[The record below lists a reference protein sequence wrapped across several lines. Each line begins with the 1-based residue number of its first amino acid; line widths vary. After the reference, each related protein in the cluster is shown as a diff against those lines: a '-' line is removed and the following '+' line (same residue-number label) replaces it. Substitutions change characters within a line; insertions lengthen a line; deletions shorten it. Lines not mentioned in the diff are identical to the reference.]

1 MLVWILEAMNSSTSG
16 GAVSRSIAA
25 FLRRI
30 AIRVSRSGGWTS
42 VIRPHSNRL
51 RSRSSSASS
60 RLGGAVGGQ
69 HDLLVGVVE
78 RVEGVEE
85 LLLGLGLA
93 LQELD
98 VVDQQHVDVA
108 VAPLEPVLPVVADRV
123 DELVGELLA
132 RHVAHLGAGV
142 EAADVVADRV
152 QQVGLAQP
160 GVAVDEQRVVGLAGR
175 LGHRDGGGVREPVGR
190 ADDEGLEG
198 VLRVEPGLER
208 RGARRRRSTPAS
220 AAVRGRAAPAVRR
233 RRVDLSTCRSC
244 RLGDS
249 ATWSARAA
257 RRRPPRAA
265 G

>member
-1 MLVWILEAMNSSTSG
+1 MISAAVISGSPPSGIRSLSTISARVMSTSWRLRLANAVTRISAPSSSRMLVWILEAMNSRTSG

-30 AIRVSRSGGWTS
+30 AMRVSRSGGWTS

-78 RVEGVEE
+78 GVERVEE

-108 VAPLEPVLPVVADRV
+108 VAALEAVLPVVADRV
-123 DELVGELLA
+123 DELVGELFA
-132 RHVAHLGAGV
+132 RDVADLRAAV

-160 GVAVDEQRVVGLAGR
+160 GLAVDQERVVGLA
-175 LGHRDGGGVREPVGR
+175 R
-190 ADDEGLEG
+190 A
-198 VLRVEPGLER
+198 P
-208 RGARRRRSTPAS
+208 RRRR
-220 AAVRGRAAPAVRR
+220 
-233 RRVDLSTCRSC
+233 
-244 RLGDS
+244 
-249 ATWSARAA
+249 
-257 RRRPPRAA
+257 RRPR
-265 G
+265 GGSGWTSR